1 MEASNQLYQVV
12 TEIAMQLPSILT
24 MLGCSV
30 VALIRWKRH
39 PKVSLMIVIVLPL
52 MILHLVVFAAVF
64 AIVRS
69 MVGYEDLRMIQTY
82 QTFVS
87 VAYNV
92 TLAILTAIL
101 LATIFVQRKKSPD
114 GPAPEHWAQAA

>member
-1 MEASNQLYQVV
+1 METSNQVYQAVV
-12 TEIAMQLPSILT
+12 EILMQLPSILT
-24 MLGCSV
+24 MLGCSI

-39 PKVSLMIVIVLPL
+39 PKVSLMIVIILPL

-101 LATIFVQRKKSPD
+101 LTTIFVQRKKSPEE
-114 GPAPEHWAQAA
+114 PAPEHWAQAA